1 MAGNRQI
8 LGEGGSQLAGGS
20 SRATGQN
27 KPLGGVGISPS
38 PFPQGAE
45 RAPRGLLCSSRC
57 WQLLHHHSSIFL
69 SHCHPG
75 GKAGL
80 PSAPRVWLSAPPPG
94 SRCASRL
101 PSWPRVLPALPYPPA
116 SSARVRFSELDSLM
130 PRHELVVPRCSHTP
144 HDSQK
149 AACQGH
155 VASYPKPASYVMGA
169 WRAPSKRESVGPA

>member
-1 MAGNRQI
+1 MG
-8 LGEGGSQLAGGS
+8 LAVFQQVL
-20 SRATGQN
+20 AA
-27 KPLGGVGISPS
+27 PS
-38 PFPQGAE
+38 PPQ
-45 RAPRGLLCSSRC
+45 
-57 WQLLHHHSSIFL
+57 Q
-69 SHCHPG
+69 HPPLPLPPQ

-130 PRHELVVPRCSHTP
+130 PRHELVVPRCSHTL

-169 WRAPSKRESVGPA
+169 WSVPSKRESVSPASKTSWVISTCFLSGCTESGSA